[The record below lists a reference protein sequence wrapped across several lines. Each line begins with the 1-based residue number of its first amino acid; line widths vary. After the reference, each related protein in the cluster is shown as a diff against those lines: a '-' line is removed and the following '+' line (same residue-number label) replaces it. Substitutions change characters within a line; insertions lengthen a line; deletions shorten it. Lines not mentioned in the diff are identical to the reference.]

1 MMFLIF
7 GTLRAHL
14 SAEFNSNAIHEEEI
28 MKKRTLVT
36 MIGMVSGLALSTAVF
51 AADTGSSV
59 FSTLDA
65 DQDGS
70 ISADEAA
77 ASPELSKNWSTI
89 DADENGVVDAAEF
102 SAFEGAMGGES
113 SGEAVA
119 PAEGQ

>member
-1 MMFLIF
+1 
-7 GTLRAHL
+7 
-14 SAEFNSNAIHEEEI
+14 

-36 MIGMVSGLALSTAVF
+36 MIGMVSGLALSTALY
-51 AADTGSSV
+51 AGDTGSSG